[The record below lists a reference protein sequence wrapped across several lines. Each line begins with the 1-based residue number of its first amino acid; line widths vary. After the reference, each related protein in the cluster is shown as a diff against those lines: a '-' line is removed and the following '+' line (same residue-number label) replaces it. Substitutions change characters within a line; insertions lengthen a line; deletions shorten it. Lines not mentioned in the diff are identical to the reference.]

1 LKLRSPEQLGNSF
14 QIFKD
19 RKKEIEAFVAEARV
33 VTDAAVREHEELAAV
48 PAKGE

>member
-19 RKKEIEAFVAEARV
+19 RKQEIEVFVAEARV